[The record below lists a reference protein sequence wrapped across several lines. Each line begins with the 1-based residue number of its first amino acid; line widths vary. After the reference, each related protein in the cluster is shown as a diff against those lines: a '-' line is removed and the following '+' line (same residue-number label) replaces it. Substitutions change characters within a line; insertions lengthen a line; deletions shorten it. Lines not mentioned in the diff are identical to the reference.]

1 MIRIKVQVDLDATE
15 KRIDEKLIALNQA
28 VHDVGFMLVI
38 AIKQDIASYPSVD
51 KGFFLNSIKA
61 DISKDFETTVYTD
74 VDYAGFLEHGTSP
87 HFIKPVTKKA
97 LAWKG
102 GGQWFFSKG
111 HMVSGIKPRRHFER
125 VSLQMKP
132 QILEY
137 IEAKVKAVG

>member
-1 MIRIKVQVDLDATE
+1 MIRIRVEVDLEATE
-15 KRIDEKLIALNQA
+15 KRIEEKLIALNQA
-28 VHDVGFMLVI
+28 VHQAAFMLVNG
-38 AIKQDIASYPSVD
+38 IKQDIAAYPSVD
-51 KGFFLNSIKA
+51 TGTFLNSIKA
-61 DISKDFETTVYTD
+61 DISKDYQAIVYTD
-74 VDYAGFLEHGTSP
+74 ISYAVFLEHGTSP

-137 IEAKVKAVG
+137 IEAKVKAIE